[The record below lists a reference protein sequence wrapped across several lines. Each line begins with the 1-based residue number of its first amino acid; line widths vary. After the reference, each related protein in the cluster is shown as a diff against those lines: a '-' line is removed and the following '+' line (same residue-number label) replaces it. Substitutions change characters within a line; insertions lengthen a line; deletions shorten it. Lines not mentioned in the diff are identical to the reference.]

1 MKRLLLSLSLAAL
14 TLLAS
19 LASADETRWDILR
32 VYNLADGRGVAVAVP
47 GEWQVMDKNGMLEAG
62 APARFIDESGRR
74 VIIPAATLERA
85 AESKA
90 IARPPENRKLALR
103 TH

>member
-1 MKRLLLSLSLAAL
+1 MKRLMLSFSLAAL
-14 TLLAS
+14 TLLPP

-32 VYNLADGRGVAVAVP
+32 VYKLADGRGVAVAVP
-47 GEWQVMDKNGMLEAG
+47 GEWQVADKSGVLEAG

-85 AESKA
+85 AETRA
-90 IARPPENRKLALR
+90 IARPSENRRVALR